1 MVILK
6 GPPGHKLEAE
16 TSTKILADKTES
28 RAQRWIKRIEVN
40 PLEIECFRVDWQ
52 K

>member
-1 MVILK
+1 MAVLK
-6 GPPGHKLEAE
+6 GPPSHKSLA
-16 TSTKILADKTES
+16 TKSLADKTES
-28 RAQRWIKRIEVN
+28 LAQRWIKRIEVN